1 MVTTQKMW
9 MVKADSNV
17 GDFNTGVGMH
27 GAAFGSRDGLNSGLS
42 GQGAAGA
49 VAAVT
54 SFHRVTVCPQPQRTL
69 DNEKARNTQ
78 CIFIFNIWG
87 QRLATE
93 FMRRVLQDLVTPSGD
108 VVEYNLRKPNFI
120 LNYASVCKYSF
131 VKRDRS
137 NPKTATAGRYFTHLL
152 FCCLF

>member
-1 MVTTQKMW
+1 MW
-9 MVKADSNV
+9 MVKAGSNV

-42 GQGAAGA
+42 GQGAAVP

-78 CIFIFNIWG
+78 CIFIFNIL
-87 QRLATE
+87 RSKTR
-93 FMRRVLQDLVTPSGD
+93 RRVHATSAVRFGD
-108 VVEYNLRKPNFI
+108 TWR
-120 LNYASVCKYSF
+120 
-131 VKRDRS
+131 
-137 NPKTATAGRYFTHLL
+137 
-152 FCCLF
+152 